1 MNKKKPK
8 QPRKISARYLENA
21 ALYYLQRYATSAEN
35 LKTVLCR
42 KIDRSCAFHK
52 TDPAGFY
59 GLVDKLVERY
69 KASGLLNDAVFAR
82 AKTTTLRRKGES
94 KRAIEAKLSQKGLAK
109 EDIARAF
116 AEVDESEDAEFD
128 AAVAFVKRK
137 KLGTGR
143 KEPQKEMAAMARAGF
158 SFEVAKRA
166 LAFEGEE
173 N

>member
-1 MNKKKPK
+1 MDKKTPK
-8 QPRKISARYLENA
+8 QPKKISARYLENA
-21 ALYYLQRYATSAEN
+21 ALYYLQRYATSAKN

-52 TDPAGFY
+52 TDPAEFY

-109 EDIARAF
+109 DDIAKAF
-116 AEVDESEDAEFD
+116 TEVDENEDAEFE

-137 KLGTGR
+137 KLGIGR
-143 KEPQKEMAAMARAGF
+143 KDPQKEMAAMARAGF
-158 SFEVAKRA
+158 SFEVAKKA
-166 LAFEGEE
+166 LAFEGDE
-173 N
+173 